1 MGRRQVFNKWRRPWR
16 VIKGD
21 TVYVRTGVERTKT
34 GVVSKVDRDSNAV
47 IVEGLNLKKKH
58 IKKTEEQPGGIF
70 LVEGKIHYSNVAL
83 LDPETG
89 RPCRTSYRY
98 LEDGTKVRVAQGR
111 QASGSIIPFPAYERK
126 KPRNTVVG
134 PKCTPEEE
142 VNRVTYTAMGRRE
155 YSTTARRFA
164 GFAASTL

>member
-1 MGRRQVFNKWRRPWR
+1 MK
-16 VIKGD
+16 
-21 TVYVRTGVERTKT
+21 
-34 GVVSKVDRDSNAV
+34 SNRSSNIFANDIRFDEIDGSYKSFDPEEFTSRAGGKAEAV
-47 IVEGLNLKKKH
+47 KH

-111 QASGSIIPFPAYERK
+111 QASVSIIPFPAYERK

-155 YSTTARRFA
+155 YSTTARRFT